1 MKAKF
6 IVNFETEFESDTV
19 WYKGCG
25 YRTGSATNV
34 VCEASS
40 YGSKRS
46 FLMVPSKPTK
56 FLRDFI
62 TVLLDFIM
70 VLVQ

>member
-46 FLMVPSKPTK
+46 FSW
-56 FLRDFI
+56 FQAS
-62 TVLLDFIM
+62 LLSFYEI
-70 VLVQ
+70 LSRFY

>member
-34 VCEASS
+34 VCKASS

-46 FLMVPSKPTK
+46 FSW
-56 FLRDFI
+56 FQAS
-62 TVLLDFIM
+62 LLSFYEI
-70 VLVQ
+70 LSRFY